1 MELCV
6 THSISLPLGS
16 PHSFSLGILSLH
28 SPGREDGTLKF
39 SLLSFKHGVSVS
51 FIPNAIVCVGEGLHL
66 FMSQKEL
73 TDDRDVMDL
82 G

>member
-6 THSISLPLGS
+6 THGISLPLGS
-16 PHSFSLGILSLH
+16 PHSFSLGILSLN
-28 SPGREDGTLKF
+28 SPGREDGTLRV
-39 SLLSFKHGVSVS
+39 SLLSFKHVVSVS

-82 G
+82 C